1 VPELAIRTADP
12 SDAGA
17 VEPLVDDALAT
28 LHGLRGGD
36 ELLTTLGV
44 PATISAEGLSSALC
58 GAALLGVTTFVAELS
73 ETVVGMATAVVT
85 PEGVD
90 LLGVHTARTVRRRGV
105 GTALLDEARSFARAT
120 DARFEAVALPG
131 DQTVKSLLESAGF
144 KARQLR
150 MSAER

>member
-1 VPELAIRTADP
+1 VTELAVRTATP
-12 SDAGA
+12 RDAVA
-17 VEPLVDDALAT
+17 VEPLVEDALAT
-28 LHGLRGGD
+28 LHALRGGD

-58 GAALLGVTTFVAELS
+58 GAALVGVTTIVAELS
-73 ETVVGMATAVVT
+73 GVLVGVATALAT
-85 PEGVD
+85 AEGVD
-90 LLGVHTARTVRRRGV
+90 LLGVHAAQTVRRRGV
-105 GTALLDEARSFARAT
+105 GTALLEAARSIARST
-120 DARFEAVALPG
+120 DARFEAIALPG

>member
-1 VPELAIRTADP
+1 V
-12 SDAGA
+12 A
-17 VEPLVDDALAT
+17 VEPLVEDALAT
-28 LHGLRGGD
+28 LHALRGGD

-58 GAALLGVTTFVAELS
+58 GAALVGVTTLVAELS
-73 ETVVGMATAVVT
+73 GVLVGVATVLATA
-85 PEGVD
+85 EGVD
-90 LLGVHTARTVRRRGV
+90 LLGVHAAQTVRRRGV
-105 GTALLDEARSFARAT
+105 GTTLLEAARSIARAT
-120 DARFEAVALPG
+120 DARFEAIALPG